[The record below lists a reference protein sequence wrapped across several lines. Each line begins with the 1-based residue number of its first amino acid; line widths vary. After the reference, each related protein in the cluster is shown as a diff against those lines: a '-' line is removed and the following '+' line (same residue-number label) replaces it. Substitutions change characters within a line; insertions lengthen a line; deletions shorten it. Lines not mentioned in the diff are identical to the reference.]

1 MDNLFQT
8 EKIYTISELN
18 NVVKKLIRQEFPD
31 YIWVCAEIQDLK
43 DRGTISLNLVQKH
56 AEFNEIVAQVRAVIF
71 ENVKPQIIKR
81 IKEADNAFELK
92 KDIEVK
98 LLCKV
103 DLYVKNGQF
112 SLTVVDIDPIYTLGK
127 IAQGRQRIIEE
138 LKAKGL
144 LEKNK
149 VLPIPQL
156 PLKIGLITAYNS
168 AAYHDVVDEF
178 KKSNYGFKI
187 LVYDSYMQGKFVER
201 DVISALRFF
210 DRFAKDE
217 LDVVMIARGGGSTA
231 DLSWFD
237 NKKIAEAVAFSK
249 FPVIS
254 AIGHEI
260 NTSITDMVA
269 HTFVKTPTKGAQF
282 LIEKVKIFIEGLDQ
296 LEEEIIRATDNF
308 IKNIRRSLET
318 MTVKIDSSLPR
329 YFQLHK
335 ETLLVRRLNINSLV
349 KSLLASH
356 RQQLSKVKERFHL
369 DLNKIFENNKDSL
382 KYTEEKI
389 RLLDP
394 KVILKRGYSITL
406 KDGKTLKSIDNVTES
421 DIIKTLL
428 YNGNLFSRVTERKTD
443 G

>member
-56 AEFNEIVAQVRAVIF
+56 AELNEIVAQVRAVIF

-81 IKEADNAFELK
+81 IREADNAFELK

-138 LKAKGL
+138 LKVKGL

-149 VLPIPQL
+149 LLPMPGL

-260 NTSITDMVA
+260 NTSITDMIA

-282 LIEKVKIFIEGLDQ
+282 LIEKVKIFIEGLGQ

-335 ETLLVRRLNINSLV
+335 ETLLARRLNINSLV

-356 RQQLSKVKERFHL
+356 RQQLSKVKERLQL
-369 DLNKIFENNKDSL
+369 DVNKIFENNKDSL

-394 KVILKRGYSITL
+394 KVILKRGYSITT

-443 G
+443 E